1 MTLRTPF
8 AVYGWFT
15 AALAFRLALRATA
28 SGGFGDDNG
37 VGFGRR
43 LQPGGQ
49 VRCFADHSLFPGG
62 TRFDQIADHRQSS
75 SETDPLCNGVRRD
88 RDEPAA
94 HTEVRLTHRW
104 RKPD

>member
-8 AVYGWFT
+8 AAYGWFT

-37 VGFGRR
+37 VGFGKR

-62 TRFDQIADHRQSS
+62 ARSDQIA
-75 SETDPLCNGVRRD
+75 ETDPFATAFDEIETSQRRNM
-88 RDEPAA
+88 
-94 HTEVRLTHRW
+94 EVRLTHRW
-104 RKPD
+104 REMDSNL

>member
-8 AVYGWFT
+8 AAYGWFT
-15 AALAFRLALRATA
+15 AALALRLALRATA

-37 VGFGRR
+37 VWFRKR

-104 RKPD
+104 RKPG

>member
-28 SGGFGDDNG
+28 SGGFSDDNG
-37 VGFGRR
+37 VGFGKR

-49 VRCFADHSLFPGG
+49 VRCFADHSPGG
-62 TRFDQIADHRQSS
+62 TRSDQIADHRQSS
-75 SETDPLCNGVRRD
+75 GETDPHLQRRST
-88 RDEPAA
+88 RSGRASGA
-94 HTEVRLTHRW
+94 I
-104 RKPD
+104 RKIT

>member
-1 MTLRTPF
+1 MTLHTPF
-8 AVYGWFT
+8 SAYGWFT
-15 AALAFRLALRATA
+15 AALASRLALRATA

-37 VGFGRR
+37 VWFRKR

-75 SETDPLCNGVRRD
+75 GETDPHLQRRS
-88 RDEPAA
+88 
-94 HTEVRLTHRW
+94 TRLRRASGAIW
-104 RKPD
+104 KFA